1 MSEGGIGD
9 TVTVQNPVSFRQIS
23 AIGHRPGRGPRHAV
37 RRSPSMSA
45 RILLQ
50 RLIEGSDHVPPVC
63 KDSCLPLSPS
73 VRSPAASA
81 IDRIRKSAIRRAWRR
96 IADPK
101 SPVNAAPPCRCRM
114 PPPPEPTRDV
124 NSLWASGAR
133 SFFHDPRASRPGDII
148 TVNISVADA
157 AKLSNTTSRVA
168 HQFGQRESDELLR
181 PGKPNWPTRCRR
193 APSPSSLVK
202 MGSDTSNVGAGSV
215 DRSEAINLTL
225 AALVT
230 QVLPNGN
237 LVIGGHQQVRVNN
250 ELRDLQVAGI
260 VRTEDITSANTVDL
274 SQIAEARISYGGRGT
289 VSDVQQ
295 PRYGSQLF
303 DILMPF

>member
-1 MSEGGIGD
+1 MTRSLLKVLSLTACAAALAGC
-9 TVTVQNPVSFRQIS
+9 S
-23 AIGHRPGRGPRHAV
+23 AV
-37 RRSPSMSA
+37 
-45 RILLQ
+45 
-50 RLIEGSDHVPPVC
+50 
-63 KDSCLPLSPS
+63 
-73 VRSPAASA
+73 
-81 IDRIRKSAIRRAWRR
+81 DRIKELGDAPTMAGV
-96 IADPK
+96 ADPT
-101 SPVNAAPPCRCRM
+101 SPVHATTPNVPL
-114 PPPPEPTRDV
+114 PPPEPSRAP
-124 NSLWASGAR
+124 NSLWSSGAH

-148 TVNISVADA
+148 TVNISVADT
-157 AKLSNTTSRVA
+157 AKLSNSTTRARTNSDNA
-168 HQFGQRESDELLR
+168 NLTNFFGLETPLAAGTGAD
-181 PGKPNWPTRCRR
+181 
-193 APSPSSLVK
+193 PSSLVK
-202 MGSDTSNVGAGSV
+202 MGSDTSNAGSGSI

-289 VSDVQQ
+289 VSDMQQ